1 MKGQFTGP
9 CDWVRNAQQLRIP
22 WDDGSFFW
30 GGLASDIAGAIR
42 VARYDVLFSY

>member
-1 MKGQFTGP
+1 MTGFGMLSS
-9 CDWVRNAQQLRIP
+9 CAFHGMMGVFL
-22 WDDGSFFW
+22 